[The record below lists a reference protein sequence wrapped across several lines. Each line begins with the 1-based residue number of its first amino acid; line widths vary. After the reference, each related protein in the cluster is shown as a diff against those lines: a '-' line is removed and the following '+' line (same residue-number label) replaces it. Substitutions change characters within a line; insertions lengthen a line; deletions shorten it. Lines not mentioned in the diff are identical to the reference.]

1 MMVAH
6 EYSSS
11 IPVPPSCARGLAAV
25 SDQIQNPKDPED
37 LVNDSLQI
45 RAVANKEGVSEK
57 AVMAAIAKVGPLRQK
72 VIAELR
78 KSKIQERNDTRRLRA
93 ARS

>member
-25 SDQIQNPKDPED
+25 SDQIQNQKDPED

-57 AVMAAIAKVGPLRQK
+57 SGYGRHCKSGDRCD
-72 VIAELR
+72 R
-78 KSKIQERNDTRRLRA
+78 K
-93 ARS
+93 

>member
-6 EYSSS
+6 EYSSC

-25 SDQIQNPKDPED
+25 SDQTQNQKDAED